1 MSVLVVG
8 STALDTIQTPCGRIQ
23 DGLGGSAT
31 HFSVSASLFS
41 KVKLVA
47 VVGED
52 FPEKHIRFLRSHN
65 IDLEG
70 LSRVP
75 GKTFRWSGEYLNDM
89 NEARTLKTE
98 LNVFQDFQPELPE
111 KYRMA
116 DFVFLAN
123 IDPDLQRNV
132 VEQTRDPYVVACDTM
147 NYWIQLKP
155 KSLRSTLK
163 KVDILF
169 LNEGEARLLAKER
182 NLLKAAGKL
191 FSMGPTVVVVKR
203 AAYGALLFT
212 REDMFWAPG
221 YPLSRVK
228 DPTGA
233 GDSFAGGFMGYL
245 SGRRDLSMGR
255 LRKAVVYGSIMA
267 SFCVED
273 FSVNRTRKVNRAQ
286 IQERYRMFRSLTRF

>member
-8 STALDTIQTPCGRIQ
+8 SMALDTIRTPFGTIRE
-23 DGLGGSAT
+23 GLGGSAT
-31 HFSVSASLFS
+31 HFAAAATFFARV
-41 KVKLVA
+41 KVVA

-52 FPEKHIRFLRSHN
+52 FPETHVRYLRSRN
-65 IDLEG
+65 VDISG

-75 GKTFRWSGEYLNDM
+75 GKTFRWSGSYADDM

-98 LNVFQDFQPELPE
+98 LNVFYDFRPELSAAQR
-111 KYRMA
+111 KAAY
-116 DFVFLAN
+116 VFLAN

-132 VEQTRDPYVVACDTM
+132 VEQVQRPFVVALDTM
-147 NYWIQLKP
+147 NYWIESKPASLK
-155 KSLRSTLK
+155 KTLR

-169 LNEGEARLLAKER
+169 INEGEAKQLARED
-182 NLLKAAGKL
+182 NLLKAARML
-191 FSMGPTVVVVKR
+191 LAMGPSVVVLKR
-203 AAYGALLFT
+203 AAYGALLIQKGGL
-212 REDMFWAPG
+212 FWAPAF
-221 YPLSRVK
+221 PLERVK

-245 SGRRDLSMGR
+245 SRRRDLSPGR

-273 FSVNRTRKVNRAQ
+273 FSLNRMKTVTPTQ
-286 IQERYRMFRSLTRF
+286 IHARWRQFQALTRF